1 MDLSNKISPIICGG
15 LGNNLFQ
22 IATSLSYAKDIGCDT
37 IFGYWTSFNSKHRL
51 PEDHISDWA
60 GLPNPYFGKKW
71 GGWKTKDDSVAINTI
86 FPKLNWFENPDPTI
100 DGPFN
105 TTNEEFHWSFEIDT
119 GTGGI
124 YEPFNFGPNTQ
135 FYGYFFNKR
144 YWHHNRQHILDS
156 LEFNQGD
163 IDYINK
169 TYDHYLCLE
178 PVSINIRVQDPTI
191 ASEQEFHERAAYINQ
206 ADFIEKAVEVFGKKR
221 LYIVTT
227 NNIQKTKAIF
237 NDNDKFN
244 GYDFVYID
252 EDFHRQMMI
261 TSLCKDHIL
270 TNSTFSFWAVYL
282 NKNLET
288 AKVVYSKTFEEQH
301 STEMVPYNN
310 WIKLWV

>member
-1 MDLSNKISPIICGG
+1 MQNNKISPILCGG

-37 IFGYWTSFNSKHRL
+37 IFGYWTSFNSKHKL

-60 GLPNPYFGKKW
+60 GQPNPYFGKKW
-71 GGWKTKDDSVAINTI
+71 GGWKTKDASVAINTI
-86 FPKLNWFENPDPTI
+86 FPKLNWFENPDPTV

-105 TTNEEFHWSFEIDT
+105 TTNEEFYWSFEIDT

-124 YEPFNFGPNTQ
+124 YEPFNFAAGTQ
-135 FYGYFFNKR
+135 FYGYFFNKK
-144 YWHHNRQHILDS
+144 YWHHNRQYILDS
-156 LEFNQGD
+156 LEFNQKD
-163 IDYINK
+163 IDYINRA
-169 TYDHYLCLE
+169 YGHYLELD

-191 ASEQEFHERAAYINQ
+191 PSEQEFHERSAYINQ
-206 ADFIEKAVEVFGKKR
+206 SEFVLRALRIFGTRR

-227 NNIQKTKAIF
+227 NDIQKTKEVFKQDERFDSYHFIF
-237 NDNDKFN
+237 
-244 GYDFVYID
+244 IE

-282 NKNLET
+282 NKNIEDSV
-288 AKVVYSKTFEEQH
+288 VVYDKTFEDQH
-301 STEMVPYNN
+301 SSEMVPYEN
-310 WIKLWV
+310 WIKL

>member
-22 IATSLSYAKDIGCDT
+22 IATTLSYAKDIDCDT
-37 IFGYWTSFNSKHRL
+37 VFGYWTSFNSKLKL

-60 GLPNPYFGKKW
+60 GMPNPYFGKKW

-86 FPKLNWFENPDPTI
+86 FPKLNWFENPDPTV
-100 DGPFN
+100 DGPFS
-105 TTNEEFHWSFEIDT
+105 TTNEEFYWSFEIDT

-124 YEPFNFGPNTQ
+124 YEPLNFGPNTQ

-156 LEFNQGD
+156 LEFNQDD

-169 TYDHYLCLE
+169 TYGHHLGLD

-191 ASEQEFHERAAYINQ
+191 ASEQEFHDRHSYINQ
-206 ADFIEKAVEVFGKKR
+206 SEFILRALRIFGSRR

-227 NNIQKTKAIF
+227 NNIQKTKEVFKQDERFDSYHFIF
-237 NDNDKFN
+237 
-244 GYDFVYID
+244 IE

-270 TNSTFSFWAVYL
+270 TNSTFSFWSIYL
-282 NKNLET
+282 NKNIDD
-288 AKVVYSKTFEEQH
+288 AIVIYDKTFEDQH
-301 STEMVPYNN
+301 SSEMVPYEN
-310 WIKLWV
+310 WIKL